1 MKYLLHIIILHTT
14 AMPMP
19 IVPIQRDPSTVTVC
33 LVTLV
38 MELRVLVSK
47 LNYSRNLN
55 CVFDLTFCF
64 NFFEDI
70 TECDERSLA
79 PHHANYTHNC
89 HEDANCTN
97 TKGSFYCTCHTG
109 YSGDGVTCVGK
120 MGKCSIAMRDHQRD
134 FGISS
139 FHATFSE
146 SVNYYFAL
154 LHFIQYYF
162 LALIIISLSQIL
174 QNVMTKR

>member
-1 MKYLLHIIILHTT
+1 MY
-14 AMPMP
+14 
-19 IVPIQRDPSTVTVC
+19 
-33 LVTLV
+33 
-38 MELRVLVSK
+38 VLM
-47 LNYSRNLN
+47 
-55 CVFDLTFCF
+55 
-64 NFFEDI
+64 FFFSVKDI
-70 TECDERSLA
+70 DECA
-79 PHHANYTHNC
+79 TGVHNC
-89 HEDANCTN
+89 HIDANCTN

-120 MGKCSIAMRDHQRD
+120 MGKCSIAMRDHQRG

-162 LALIIISLSQIL
+162 LSLIIISLLQIL